1 MLRDTLLH
9 KALKPEMPVEADR
22 SRCSRMRF
30 DRSSCTRC
38 TEQCRAGALSFRE
51 EVGVDT
57 EACSGCMLCTASC
70 PSGCFEADL
79 DFFSVL
85 GRLRKIP
92 QPVLGCSGRPGLASH
107 VKTPC
112 LGFLTE
118 EHMIATAVFLREPL
132 QVNLAGCAGCE
143 NGFIAETVR
152 AGRENIRRN
161 LSPAVSSRIIL
172 VEDTAALDYREISY
186 DRRGFFRALR
196 NLTFLHASEV
206 FESGNDGCG
215 GEAYS
220 VKKVPE
226 KRDILNRALPLL
238 PAEVRRKAL
247 EAYYYSLRLGEN
259 CTGCFACVGM
269 CPSGALRVGTE
280 GAVPVLEFKSS
291 LCGGCGLC
299 REFCMVSALQVERG
313 FPGDDPFLFGKTVAH
328 TA

>member
-30 DRSSCTRC
+30 DRSSCARC

-92 QPVLGCSGRPGLASH
+92 QPVLGCSGRPGLAS
-107 VKTPC
+107 
-112 LGFLTE
+112 
-118 EHMIATAVFLREPL
+118 
-132 QVNLAGCAGCE
+132 
-143 NGFIAETVR
+143 
-152 AGRENIRRN
+152 
-161 LSPAVSSRIIL
+161 
-172 VEDTAALDYREISY
+172 
-186 DRRGFFRALR
+186 
-196 NLTFLHASEV
+196 
-206 FESGNDGCG
+206 
-215 GEAYS
+215 
-220 VKKVPE
+220 
-226 KRDILNRALPLL
+226 LNRALPLL

-299 REFCMVSALQVERG
+299 REFCMVSVLQVERV